1 MNSALNELSVGDHT
15 HTHTHRQLS
24 VGDHT
29 HTHTQTL
36 VGW

>member
-1 MNSALNELSVGDHT
+1 MNSALNELSVSDHT
-15 HTHTHRQLS
+15 HLS

-29 HTHTQTL
+29 HLSVSDTHTL